1 MRRRFRCSA
10 SFGARILIRE
20 DQNCRHDSGGPLQCF
35 GPSRMGI
42 LRDTKRCR
50 RSVSRWPHH
59 RCRQKPRGAAG
70 RGRHRGAHG
79 LHVSDRPRS
88 PMVTGRTAALSQSCR
103 TCRNPSSPMGNFRAA
118 APSGRPVTPS
128 PHHPSTCPAP
138 SPRRHPAP
146 PARIPQP
153 TPPCFACS
161 GPRSHRR
168 RWRSQSRQAGPTGF
182 GCDARCFP
190 TPPRQLKPPPTSP
203 RRWPARPGCR

>member
-1 MRRRFRCSA
+1 MSTIGVSMAASSVQAEAAWCS
-10 SFGARILIRE
+10 
-20 DQNCRHDSGGPLQCF
+20 GP
-35 GPSRMGI
+35 GP
-42 LRDTKRCR
+42 
-50 RSVSRWPHH
+50 PY
-59 RCRQKPRGAAG
+59 
-70 RGRHRGAHG
+70 RGAHG

-168 RWRSQSRQAGPTGF
+168 RWSIVRLVHGF
-182 GCDARCFP
+182 RLRCACS
-190 TPPRQLKPPPTSP
+190 TPSRQLKPLAHKPLVVASAV
-203 RRWPARPGCR
+203 RV